1 MAQDYHRRS
10 FPSCREIVLPS
21 PGSGSLLQNLHFYCI
36 NNGSLPVKPVAL
48 SAREALPHSDEA
60 ERSVLGSVLVDNN
73 QINKAQEILTSEA
86 FYSSRHRKIFQAIER
101 LSQTGTPMDLVTLRE
116 ELDRAGDLEAC
127 GGPAYISDL
136 LDGFSRSMNIEH
148 YAKIVKEKAT
158 LRELIH
164 VSQWVGQS
172 ALGGEGTTDEIL
184 DEAERK
190 IFQVSQGRL
199 KTGFIHIRES
209 ADSALK
215 RLEEL
220 TEQQEM
226 ITGVATGI
234 IELDNMTSGFQRT
247 DLLILAARP
256 SMGKTAL
263 ALNIACHAAL
273 RADKTVGIFS
283 LEMAHEQLF
292 TRMLCSEARI
302 DAHRLRT
309 GRVNNEDWA
318 KIIKSYQTLAETK
331 IFIDDTP
338 GVNIVELR
346 AKSRRLKQEHG
357 LELLIIDYLQ
367 LMGGGAR
374 YDSRQQEISDIS
386 RSLKG
391 LAKELKVPILALSQ
405 LSRAP
410 DQRSGDHRPQLSD
423 LRESGAIEQDA
434 DVVMFLYREEVYDKE
449 DPDLKGKAEVILG
462 KQRNGAIGKID
473 LVFIKEHTRFE
484 NMEWREA

>member
-1 MAQDYHRRS
+1 MKLA
-10 FPSCREIVLPS
+10 
-21 PGSGSLLQNLHFYCI
+21 
-36 NNGSLPVKPVAL
+36 AL
-48 SAREALPHSDEA
+48 SARDSLPHSEEA

-73 QINKAQEILTSEA
+73 QINKAQEILSWEA
-86 FYSSRHRKIFQAIER
+86 FYSARHRKIFQAIER
-101 LSQTGTPMDLVTLRE
+101 LSQNGTPMDLVTLRD
-116 ELDRAGDLEAC
+116 ELDRAGDLESC

-136 LDGFSRSMNIEH
+136 LDGFSRSMNVEH

-158 LRELIH
+158 LRELIQ

-172 ALGGEGTTDEIL
+172 ALDGEGTTDEIL
-184 DEAERK
+184 DEAEKK
-190 IFQVSQGRL
+190 IFHVSQGRL
-199 KTGFIHIRES
+199 RTGFVHIRES
-209 ADSALK
+209 GDKAIK

-226 ITGVATGI
+226 ITGIATGI
-234 IELDNMTSGFQRT
+234 MELDNMTSGFQKT

-256 SMGKTAL
+256 SMGKTAF
-263 ALNIACHAAL
+263 ALNIAAHAAL

-283 LEMAHEQLF
+283 LEMSHEQLF
-292 TRMLCSEARI
+292 TRMLCAEARI

-309 GRVNNEDWA
+309 GRVNNDDWA

-331 IFIDDTP
+331 VYIDDTA

-346 AKSRRLKQEHG
+346 AKSRRLAQEHG
-357 LELLIIDYLQ
+357 LDLLIIDYLQ

-374 YDSRQQEISDIS
+374 YSSRQQEISDIS

-391 LAKELKVPILALSQ
+391 LAKELHVPILALSQ

-434 DVVMFLYREEVYDKE
+434 DVVMFLFREEVYDKE
-449 DPDLKGKAEVILG
+449 DPDLKGKAELIVG

-484 NMEWREA
+484 NMEWREG